1 MEIKGYKAFN
11 KGLINRYGE
20 IFEEGKTYEKNI
32 TPRFGNHGSGYHFC
46 RRLEDTLHF
55 FPSEEEEI
63 DIAQITAL
71 GDIAEGEDDYGGFY
85 EMYSTNK
92 IRIDHI
98 LTREEI
104 LKMYLRMEP
113 NERVKRF
120 IHYFKMDEIELACFQ
135 KRMVDDQPKTII
147 TYGLQGPN
155 SVTYSHTYIVEQ
167 IEDEIKRS
175 LERNKKIESVG
186 YQKQKL
192 K

>member
-1 MEIKGYKAFN
+1 MNYKIVIDPGHGGTDPGATAN
-11 KGLINRYGE
+11 NIIEKDLTLKISKYMKDKLEGLGIPVS
-20 IFEEGKTYEKNI
+20 I
-32 TPRFGNHGSGYHFC
+32 TRTND
-46 RRLEDTLHF
+46 ETL
-55 FPSEEEEI
+55 S
-63 DIAQITAL
+63 
-71 GDIAEGEDDYGGFY
+71 
-85 EMYSTNK
+85 
-92 IRIDHI
+92 
-98 LTREEI
+98 
-104 LKMYLRMEP
+104 P

-135 KRMVDDQPKTII
+135 RRMVDSQPKTII